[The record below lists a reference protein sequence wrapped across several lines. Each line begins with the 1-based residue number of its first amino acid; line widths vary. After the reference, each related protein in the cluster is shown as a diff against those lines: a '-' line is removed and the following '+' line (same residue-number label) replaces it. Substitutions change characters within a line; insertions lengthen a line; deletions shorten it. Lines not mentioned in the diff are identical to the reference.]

1 MGFDHQEVGF
11 THPKLGFTHHS
22 LPFVETNVGIEDG
35 KLGPTGELGRSVE
48 ATNMGII
55 CAHMEIYCNQK

>member
-1 MGFDHQEVGF
+1 MGFDHQI
-11 THPKLGFTHHS
+11 
-22 LPFVETNVGIEDG
+22 VGIEDG